1 MRPTTVIY
9 KILKKAIRVTPFKK
23 SLFSV
28 IKLFG
33 VPPKKIRRELKFNGA
48 FKVPVGKSSFQ
59 LMNYDYDKFSL
70 ENDVFW
76 FGLKGW
82 EPESINLWVKLSRES
97 KTILDI
103 GANTGIYSL
112 ISAAVAPSAVIYSF
126 EPVDRIYDK
135 FQKNISINKFSS
147 IHPEKIAL
155 SDKNGFTILY
165 DFVGDIPLN
174 ATLNSSWHSDSKAR
188 VEKKIETK
196 RLDNFIEENH
206 ILNIDLMKI
215 DVELHEPQVLRGM
228 GKYLEK
234 FKPAILIEIF
244 NEEMWNQLQEI
255 IKDLNYQVF
264 YIDDLKGARRINGF
278 EIFEGYNFLFCSE
291 ETAKRIF
298 ATK

>member
-9 KILKKAIRVTPFKK
+9 KIFKKAIRVTLFKK

-28 IKLFG
+28 IKLLG
-33 VPPKKIRRELKFNGA
+33 IPPKKIRRELKFNGA
-48 FKVPVGKSSFQ
+48 FKVDVGKSSFQ

-82 EPESINLWVKLSRES
+82 EPESINLWVQLSGDC

-112 ISAAVAPSAVIYSF
+112 ISAAIAPTAVIYSF

-135 FQKNISINKFSS
+135 FQKNILINKFST

-155 SDKNGFTILY
+155 SDKNDFTILY

-174 ATLNSSWHSDSKAR
+174 ATLNSSWHGDSAAR
-188 VEKKIETK
+188 VEKK
-196 RLDNFIEENH
+196 N
-206 ILNIDLMKI
+206 
-215 DVELHEPQVLRGM
+215 
-228 GKYLEK
+228 
-234 FKPAILIEIF
+234 
-244 NEEMWNQLQEI
+244 
-255 IKDLNYQVF
+255 
-264 YIDDLKGARRINGF
+264 
-278 EIFEGYNFLFCSE
+278 
-291 ETAKRIF
+291 
-298 ATK
+298 